1 MKIGTVLDALL
12 CVSGGLKKPHLSDT
26 QDATPGA
33 PRGTVTMTGKSRCLA
48 TVPAVAMA
56 AALLLADAP
65 AHAAAPDTCAPPPP
79 STLVVNVKDKGAKG
93 DGKTDDT
100 KAIQAAIEA
109 AAGTKSSTVLV
120 PAGTYM
126 VDVDYKRT
134 LKLKSDMTLKLAPGA
149 TLKAFPTDQPRYAML
164 WIKDVS
170 NVWVIGGTF
179 YGERDQHK
187 GKGGQYGYGIR
198 IGGSGEHDTKHI
210 TVIGVTAK
218 KMWADG
224 FNVFNATDVRFCS
237 VTADANRRQGMS
249 VAQADGL
256 LVANSVFKNTSGTR
270 PSAGIDLEPAQ
281 PEQHIRNVR
290 ILESKFI
297 NNTGAGIIASA
308 HTAQVSNVEMRG
320 NVFEGNTPIRLINA
334 QGAAATV
341 CGNRQLTKG
350 TDLSGGLNAYA
361 DPVKSVSIQEACGDM
376 SFIKS
381 KTRKP
386 PNKNKKKK
394 G

>member
-1 MKIGTVLDALL
+1 MIRKSGALAAL
-12 CVSGGLKKPHLSDT
+12 
-26 QDATPGA
+26 Q
-33 PRGTVTMTGKSRCLA
+33 
-48 TVPAVAMA
+48 AVAMA
-56 AALLLADAP
+56 AALLVANLP
-65 AHAAAPDTCAPPPP
+65 AWAAAPDTCEPPPP
-79 STLVVNVKDKGAKG
+79 STLVVNVRDKGAKG

-100 KAIQAAIEA
+100 AAIQAAIDA
-109 AAGTKSSTVLV
+109 AAGTKNSTVLV

-126 VDVDYKRT
+126 VDVDNARA
-134 LKLKSDMTLKLAPGA
+134 LRPKSDMTLKLAPGA
-149 TLKAFPTDQPRYAML
+149 TLKAIPTDKGSYSML

-170 NVWVIGGTF
+170 NVWVVGGTF

-187 GKGGQYGYGIR
+187 GKEGQYGYGIR
-198 IGGSGEHDTKHI
+198 IGGSGEHVTKHI

-256 LVANSVFKNTSGTR
+256 LVVNSVFKNTKGTR
-270 PSAGIDLEPAQ
+270 PSAGIDLEPAK

-297 NNTGAGIIASA
+297 NNAGAGIIASA
-308 HTAQVSNVEMRG
+308 HTAGVSNVEMRG

-334 QGAAATV
+334 QGNATAV

-361 DPVKSVSIQEACGDM
+361 DPVKTVSIQEACGDM

-386 PNKNKKKK
+386 PKNKKKK